1 MTYIASNSFMQPCH
15 HDYEKRTVNH
25 EVGNQ
30 WGEQE
35 CGKKKENCNWEGKYD
50 NYKMKE
56 LIFLF

>member
-1 MTYIASNSFMQPCH
+1 MTMKKS
-15 HDYEKRTVNH
+15 TVNH
-25 EVGNQ
+25 EVGNR

-35 CGKKKENCNWEGKYD
+35 CSKKKENCNWEGKYD